1 MNRTTRYG
9 LLAILL
15 AASALSHAQSKKEL
29 VQKLLLIQR
38 PGIEAVARAL
48 AEQPATLVVQ
58 NTNRILQV
66 QVPPEKREATAKAA
80 DAEVKKYLEEAVP
93 LVRDKAI
100 QLAPT
105 TIGQILEDKFSAD
118 ELKQLIA
125 WLDSPLNKKFQQ
137 LAPELQNALAQKLVA
152 DVRPLIEPKIKT
164 MDTNVAKALGLPL
177 AQPPAAAASA
187 PAAPAKGSN

>member
-58 NTNRILQV
+58 NTNRILQT

-164 MDTNVAKALGLPL
+164 MDTNVANALGLPL
-177 AQPPAAAASA
+177 APPPAAAASA